1 MHIHMPHATWPPH
14 ASCGSAKL
22 ASKLSNT
29 TRVSVCAFDCGI
41 FHPASGTGSYLV
53 RYAGVA
59 HTYMLIEIVSDTY
72 LQLWGRDITRSLW
85 HRGAGGPI
93 IGAGR
98 RPGLAAVERWHGAC
112 QMPLRTST
120 PATSDL
126 DLPISTPLPV
136 AFLRHEL
143 SWNFLGGT

>member
-14 ASCGSAKL
+14 ASCGSAKV

-29 TRVSVCAFDCGI
+29 TRVSVCALRMRYLSSGIRERDRVVPSTLCRGRTHVHVNRNSIRYLSSIMGPRYNSIVMAPWCGR
-41 FHPASGTGSYLV
+41 ANN
-53 RYAGVA
+53 
-59 HTYMLIEIVSDTY
+59 
-72 LQLWGRDITRSLW
+72 W
-85 HRGAGGPI
+85 GGPK
-93 IGAGR
+93 ARARGR
-98 RPGLAAVERWHGAC
+98 GTLAC